1 MKSKIAAITLMA
13 ILLTSVSTAHADI
26 FETLKLKQDNRPSVC
41 VFEASPEITDDWDL
55 LEAATLMGIYEWQI
69 KLYEIYPNGDWAI
82 DVHETIP
89 WEDHQHKFAKDFGY
103 CNIMINFEKTNEQK
117 KTAIGTTSIV
127 FNNSNHK
134 FMFINIYLEHPTTS
148 KNVKIVIGEETTR
161 TFTTEVKNII
171 LSPNQVRNVVLH
183 EMGHAFGLLHYEIT
197 NPLKPGEHGTDR
209 SSMYYSIDLNDKE
222 QLLEVKRPEILML
235 KEIYGE
241 DGWLGSSPA
250 WIIKSCTVINSILYG
265 CK

>member
-1 MKSKIAAITLMA
+1 MKSKITAITLMA
-13 ILLTSVSTAHADI
+13 ILLTSVSTAHADV

-55 LEAATLMGIYEWQI
+55 LEVATLMGIYEWQI
-69 KLYEIYPNGDWAI
+69 KLYDYYPNGDWTI

-89 WEDHQHKFAKDFGY
+89 WEDHQHKFAKDFDY

-117 KTAIGTTSIV
+117 KSAIGTTSIV

-148 KNVKIVIGEETTR
+148 KNVKITIGEETTG
-161 TFTTEVKNII
+161 TFTVGIKNII
-171 LSPNQVRNVVLH
+171 LTPNQVRNVVLH
-183 EMGHAFGLLHYEIT
+183 EMGHGLGLLHYEIT

-222 QLLEVKRPEILML
+222 QWLEVKLPEILML

-250 WIIKSCTVINSILYG
+250 WIVKS
-265 CK
+265 